1 MVNAVLA
8 PLVKNAHILVPPQ
21 QALILRQIARLVI
34 FKTEMTLANSRFVS
48 NVHQAIRAQIQ
59 LKLLYP
65 VHLVTI
71 RLGPQ
76 LTLEHV
82 SNVQQE
88 KRALSL
94 MQTLTPVQLA
104 ILQLLD
110 KLPARSKTR

>member
-1 MVNAVLA
+1 MVNARLA
-8 PLVKNAHILVPPQ
+8 PLVMNAHILVSVQ
-21 QALILRQIARLVI
+21 QTRQYARLVI
-34 FKTEMTLANSRFVS
+34 FKTEMTMANSRYVS

-71 RLGPQ
+71 RLGPK
-76 LTLEHV
+76 LALEHV
-82 SNVQQE
+82 KYVQQE

-110 KLPARSKTR
+110 KLPARSKTI